1 MIRTQRRNEVTHRT
15 DWVRKQTRTK
25 PAKAKKAATLVVGEK
40 SSVNEGRNRVC
51 AGAGH
56 QEGGMESVRQR
67 AQLRAREERAQG
79 SSLRDQDDLL
89 RELASTEPGHQRE
102 DARTTTA
109 CLVRD
114 LQGRGTGPGTR
125 TRT

>member
-40 SSVNEGRNRVC
+40 SLVNEGRNRVC

-56 QEGGMESVRQR
+56 QEGGTNLYDKELSSGPEKSG
-67 AQLRAREERAQG
+67 LRAA
-79 SSLRDQDDLL
+79 L
-89 RELASTEPGHQRE
+89 
-102 DARTTTA
+102 
-109 CLVRD
+109 
-114 LQGRGTGPGTR
+114 
-125 TRT
+125 